1 MPKRKKGAIVLE
13 KGGPSSLFILSATNP
28 IRWSST
34 RNLFSNLNFLSYEH
48 SLTIC
53 RIVQRCNVQKC
64 RSSKIHLHSTASHSG
79 SPLTF
84 QTCTVLGKMCILKS
98 WQGVNLEVQLPELIC
113 PPPRNVDPLKRS
125 ATAPGPFLIKEYL
138 CFNQKIILT
147 AWLMTPNEIRTIVF
161 LN

>member
-34 RNLFSNLNFLSYEH
+34 RNLFSNLKFLSYEH

-64 RSSKIHLHSTASHSG
+64 RSSQIHLHSTASHSG

-113 PPPRNVDPLKRS
+113 PPPRNVEPLKGQQQL
-125 ATAPGPFLIKEYL
+125 PGHSWSRNIYASTRKLFLL
-138 CFNQKIILT
+138 LG
-147 AWLMTPNEIRTIVF
+147 
-161 LN
+161 